1 MIEEFYD
8 LYRKVYKEE
17 PGSADPIFHGSQIQ
31 AEFIRAWNILIE
43 TIDNSEG
50 VFTFLEIGAYRGVWP
65 LMLSYVCEKLGK
77 QFEYTTVTWLDQD
90 PNNSAIY
97 NVVTHY
103 REQGLVFNLIN
114 KNSQEDS
121 TRDSLQDKYDVVFID
136 ADHRYEGIIKDI
148 NLYSNLA
155 TKVLMF
161 HDIRTKQV
169 NNSCGVYQA
178 IQDAGIT
185 LDTEIVTNENIMGI
199 GLKFI

>member
-103 REQGLVFNLIN
+103 REQGLVFNLI
-114 KNSQEDS
+114 
-121 TRDSLQDKYDVVFID
+121 
-136 ADHRYEGIIKDI
+136 KDI

-161 HDIRTKQV
+161 HDIRPKQV